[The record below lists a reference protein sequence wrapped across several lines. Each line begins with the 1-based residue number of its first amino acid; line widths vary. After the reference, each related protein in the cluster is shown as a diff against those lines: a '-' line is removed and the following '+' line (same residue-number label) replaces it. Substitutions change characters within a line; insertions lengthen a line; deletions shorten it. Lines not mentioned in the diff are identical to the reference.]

1 VHTDAF
7 RYGALGLAVLALIVF
22 APRLVRQFRQQST
35 AFVSVRDLKKLAREQ
50 RPPIVDVR
58 EPDEFE
64 GPLGHIEG
72 AINIPLGQLATEW
85 RKPDD
90 RTYPLVVVCRT
101 DKRSA
106 KAADIL
112 RESGISNVKVLRGGM
127 EAWSKG

>member
-1 VHTDAF
+1 
-7 RYGALGLAVLALIVF
+7 
-22 APRLVRQFRQQST
+22 
-35 AFVSVRDLKKLAREQ
+35 VRDLKKLAREQ